1 MMSWILFGLS
11 GLWLLID
18 VIWMIVLYIRKRRQ
32 VNIPQEI
39 KFQIKKTMRIN
50 IVYVVIFSIL
60 GFLFL

>member
-11 GLWLLID
+11 GLWFIINI
-18 VIWMIVLYIRKRRQ
+18 VWMIVLFIRKRRQ
-32 VNIPQEI
+32 LSIPQEI

-50 IVYVVIFSIL
+50 IVYVIIFSIL

>member
-11 GLWLLID
+11 GLWLIINI
-18 VIWMIVLYIRKRRQ
+18 VWMIVLFIRKRRQ
-32 VNIPQEI
+32 LSIPQEI

-50 IVYVVIFSIL
+50 IVYVIIFSIL